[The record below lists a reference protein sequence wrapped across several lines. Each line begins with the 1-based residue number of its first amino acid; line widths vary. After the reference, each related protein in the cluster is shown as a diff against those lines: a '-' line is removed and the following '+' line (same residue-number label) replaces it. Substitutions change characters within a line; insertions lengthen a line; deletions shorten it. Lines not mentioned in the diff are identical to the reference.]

1 MRDIINA
8 EVYRLKKSK
17 LFWGIIIYVFIIF
30 IAAYHIDLEGGAE
43 GEKMISSASQLFELQ
58 NGYALFVSQ
67 IFFAAIRA
75 SQFIS
80 DYKSGYV
87 KDVVGYGNNRFQ
99 FWLSKTLVYTLGNII
114 IYLAGFA
121 AIILGGAVAGEG
133 FGVFSQIPDNTIP
146 VMLVS
151 AIAVSAIS
159 FLLSAI
165 IIAIPHEITLIFI
178 IATTNIFL
186 QVAVISEMFPKF
198 VKYFPLTAFVGI
210 NQENFSASTF
220 FRAVGVLAYTVIISA
235 LIVKL
240 TFCRKEIK

>member
-99 FWLSKTLVYTLGNII
+99 FWLPALLCCAPSFLVTASGNVYPCQKLERDEYLLGNIRERSI
-114 IYLAGFA
+114 KEMAESELFRKVKFSLGIDTNNKCAGCEFKYLCTFKGGLCKKDVYPKEANCREYNIEMLYLQTIY
-121 AIILGGAVAGEG
+121 
-133 FGVFSQIPDNTIP
+133 
-146 VMLVS
+146 
-151 AIAVSAIS
+151 
-159 FLLSAI
+159 
-165 IIAIPHEITLIFI
+165 
-178 IATTNIFL
+178 
-186 QVAVISEMFPKF
+186 K
-198 VKYFPLTAFVGI
+198 
-210 NQENFSASTF
+210 
-220 FRAVGVLAYTVIISA
+220 R
-235 LIVKL
+235 
-240 TFCRKEIK
+240 